1 MPMTEVGLRRPDATL
16 IGTGCGEGPP
26 ALLLHA
32 GGERRQTWE
41 PVAARLARAGYSSV
55 AFDQRGHGD
64 SRPARAG
71 ADRLHLFAADVEA
84 MIGTLDAAPTLV
96 GSSLGGLAALLALA
110 DPRLEACV
118 AGLMLVD
125 VVPDPP
131 PDRTRARLARTLGAR
146 ANQPLI
152 DDILGRAVALRAV
165 ADRLSLPVTLVRGGA
180 NSAVTDADAG
190 RLLELVPHAT
200 VATISSAGH
209 LIARDA
215 PIELA
220 TEVIA
225 FVGDPRVRRRRI
237 AEFLARSGTG
247 STAHPGGTLLSHL
260 HRTADMLES
269 WGASD
274 WLVDAARLHAA
285 YGTDGYPHPVHGAD
299 RATLVALAG
308 ARTEAF
314 VARYCNCDRQGSY
327 PTFLT
332 DTPSTVDRHTG
343 HRTPLTGS
351 DLRAFAELT
360 IVNELDVFA
369 HAPDLA
375 ARHADEAAELFQS
388 WLPLVS
394 ERARV
399 AVQSWVREQP

>member
-1 MPMTEVGLRRPDATL
+1 MQTTETRLQRPDVTL
-16 IGTGCGEGPP
+16 IGTASGDGPP

-41 PVAARLARAGYSSV
+41 PVAAELARAGYSTV

-64 SRPARAG
+64 SDPAGAG
-71 ADRLHLFAADVEA
+71 ADRLPLFAADVEA
-84 MIGTLDAAPTLV
+84 MIGTLDAAPVLV
-96 GSSLGGLAALLALA
+96 GSSLGGLAALHALA
-110 DPRLEACV
+110 EPRLEGRV

-131 PDRTRARLARTLGAR
+131 PDRTRAWLARTLGAR

-152 DDILGRAVALRAV
+152 DDILGRADALRAG
-165 ADRLSLPVTLVRGGA
+165 ASRLTLPVTLVRGGPD
-180 NSAVTDADAG
+180 SVVTDTDTG

-200 VATISSAGH
+200 VATIPSAGH
-209 LIARDA
+209 LMARDA

-220 TEVIA
+220 SEVIA
-225 FVGDPRVRRRRI
+225 FLGDPRVRRRRI
-237 AEFLARSGTG
+237 DEFLARSGAG

-260 HRTADMLES
+260 HRTADTLES
-269 WGASD
+269 WGASG

-308 ARTEAF
+308 ARTEAL
-314 VARYCNCDRQGSY
+314 VARYCNCDRQDSY
-327 PTFLT
+327 PTFVT
-332 DTPSTVDRHTG
+332 DAPSTVDRHTG
-343 HRTPLTGS
+343 RRTPLTGTE
-351 DLRAFAELT
+351 LRAFAELT

-369 HAPDLA
+369 HAPDIA
-375 ARHADEAAELFQS
+375 AQQGEAAAKLFRS

-394 ERARV
+394 EPARD
-399 AVQSWVREQP
+399 AVQRLWREP

>member
-1 MPMTEVGLRRPDATL
+1 MPLVGLRRPDVTL

-41 PVAARLARAGYSSV
+41 PLAAELARAGYSSI

-64 SRPARAG
+64 SNPARAG
-71 ADRLHLFAADVEA
+71 ADCLPLFAADVEA
-84 MIGTLDAAPTLV
+84 MIGTLDAAPVLV

-131 PDRTRARLARTLGAR
+131 PDRTRAWLARTLGPR
-146 ANQPLI
+146 ANQPLV
-152 DDILGRAVALRAV
+152 DDILGRASALRAG
-165 ADRLSLPVTLVRGGA
+165 ADSLSLPVTLVRGGVDA
-180 NSAVTDADAG
+180 AVTDADAG

-200 VATISSAGH
+200 VTTIPGAGH

-215 PIELA
+215 PVELA
-220 TEVIA
+220 AEVIA
-225 FVGDPRVRRRRI
+225 LLGDPRVRRRRI
-237 AEFLARSGTG
+237 DEFLARSGAG

-260 HRTADMLES
+260 HRTADTLEG
-269 WGASD
+269 WGASG

-314 VARYCNCDRQGSY
+314 VARYCNCNRRDSY
-327 PTFLT
+327 PTFVT
-332 DTPSTVDRHTG
+332 DSPSTVDRHTG
-343 HRTPLTGS
+343 QRTPLTGTE
-351 DLRAFAELT
+351 LRAFAELT

-369 HAPDLA
+369 HAPDIA
-375 ARHADEAAELFQS
+375 AQHADETAKLFRS
-388 WLPLVS
+388 WLPLLS
-394 ERARV
+394 EPARG
-399 AVQSWVREQP
+399 ALQTWVTKQP